1 MWHVHRGSIA
11 VLIDGPSRISD
22 FETATS
28 QRNNVRREAAVR
40 DRLAAVHRRDEQRY
54 RRLGGLYLVGIDI
67 VN

>member
-1 MWHVHRGSIA
+1 MVYLGFPIFTPR
-11 VLIDGPSRISD
+11 P
-22 FETATS
+22 
-28 QRNNVRREAAVR
+28 QRNYVRREAAVR